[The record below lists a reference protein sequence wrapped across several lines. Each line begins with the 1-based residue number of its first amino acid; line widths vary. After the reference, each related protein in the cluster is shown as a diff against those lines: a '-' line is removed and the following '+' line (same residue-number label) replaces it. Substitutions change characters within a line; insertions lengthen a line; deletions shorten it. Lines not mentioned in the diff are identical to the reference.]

1 MSPIFFLFLAAHP
14 IAPTSSYPMQATVA
28 PSDQALSEK
37 ISKVLNEGRRLKKY
51 ENVSFYVSYGNV
63 TLQGTVDTL
72 DDKNQIKRD
81 VLAVPG
87 VRQID
92 NQITVEPPIP
102 KYK

>member
-1 MSPIFFLFLAAHP
+1 MSPIFFLFLAAYP
-14 IAPTSSYPMQATVA
+14 IAPTTSYPAQATVA
-28 PSDQALSEK
+28 PSDQALADK

-72 DDKNQIKRD
+72 DDKNQVKRD
-81 VLAVPG
+81 VLAVQG

-92 NQITVEPPIP
+92 NQIIVEPPPP